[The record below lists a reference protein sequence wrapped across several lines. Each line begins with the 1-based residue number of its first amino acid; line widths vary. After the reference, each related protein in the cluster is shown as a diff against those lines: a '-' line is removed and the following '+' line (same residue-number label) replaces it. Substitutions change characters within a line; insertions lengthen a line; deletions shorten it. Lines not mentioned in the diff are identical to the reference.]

1 MKYNYEKSKGTKVM
15 FNFTMK
21 IFDDIEKSPSIF
33 TERSLLNN
41 IDHSPKYND
50 QSQIIENSQSN
61 FGQGNSILLHR

>member
-1 MKYNYEKSKGTKVM
+1 M

-21 IFDDIEKSPSIF
+21 MIDDIGKSPSIF

-41 IDHSPKYND
+41 IDHSPKYSD
-50 QSQIIENSQSN
+50 QSQIMENNQSN